1 MTKEYHTLRQELNE
15 FSFIPKMF
23 QGVSKGGVAS
33 SLIRGAAAGIG
44 SLAKTAAKGVAGKA
58 GLDTTAI
65 SNAVG
70 AGKGA
75 AGDRADMEKNW
86 TKKLENC
93 KTGALDFQRSL
104 SSANASIDYA
114 KRLGDRNG
122 TPPDKNDRL
131 NSALEYKKSI
141 ELDMAKFKEEC
152 AAIEK
157 NKNNPT
163 KGEEQLAKT
172 EYTWARRKE
181 KEKSED

>member
-15 FSFIPKMF
+15 FSLVPKML
-23 QGVSKGGVAS
+23 QGTGVAGGTAS
-33 SLIRGAAAGIG
+33 VGRGIFAGVKSLVG
-44 SLAKTAAKGVAGKA
+44 TAAKGVAGKA

-75 AGDRADMEKNW
+75 AGDRADTERDW

-93 KTGALDFQRSL
+93 KTGNMDFQRSL
-104 SSANASIDYA
+104 TSANASIDYA
-114 KRLGDRNG
+114 KRLGDKNG
-122 TPPDKNDRL
+122 TPLDKNDRL
-131 NSALEYKKSI
+131 KSALEYKKSI
-141 ELDMAKFKEEC
+141 ELDYAKFKEEC
-152 AAIEK
+152 VAIEK

-163 KGEEQLAKT
+163 KGQEQLART
-172 EYTWARRKE
+172 AFTWARRKE

>member
-33 SLIRGAAAGIG
+33 SLVRGAAASIG
-44 SLAKTAAKGVAGKA
+44 SLAKTAAKGIAGKA
-58 GLDTTAI
+58 GVDTTAI

-75 AGDRADMEKNW
+75 AGERADTERDW

-93 KTGALDFQRSL
+93 KTGDMDFQRSL
-104 SSANASIDYA
+104 TSANASIDYA
-114 KRLGDRNG
+114 KRLGDKNG
-122 TPPDKNDRL
+122 TPLDKNDRL
-131 NSALEYKKSI
+131 KSALEYKKSI
-141 ELDMAKFKEEC
+141 ELDYAKFKEEC
-152 AAIEK
+152 KAIQD

-163 KGEEQLAKT
+163 KGQEKLAAT
-172 EYTWARRKE
+172 EHEWARRKE